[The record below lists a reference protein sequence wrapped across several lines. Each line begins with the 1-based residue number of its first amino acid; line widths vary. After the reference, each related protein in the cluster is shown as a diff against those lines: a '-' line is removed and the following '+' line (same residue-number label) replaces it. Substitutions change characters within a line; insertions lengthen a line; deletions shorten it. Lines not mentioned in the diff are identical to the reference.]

1 MEKDTIQLDSSTISP
16 QSVQITIN
24 GKNVDKNKVY
34 IDYVNARI
42 VVPDS
47 LKKGNVK
54 ITVSHQAFPIDFTK
68 PYYHKSTD
76 LIQKKSLAIT
86 NPFAYIPNNN
96 VDENKEKEK

>member
-1 MEKDTIQLDSSTISP
+1 MIVLRNLIFLVFLFAYGLSLKAQSDIKSTIISLEKDTIQLDSSTISP

-47 LKKGNVK
+47 LEVGFYLKVNG
-54 ITVSHQAFPIDFTK
+54 
-68 PYYHKSTD
+68 
-76 LIQKKSLAIT
+76 LIFS
-86 NPFAYIPNNN
+86 
-96 VDENKEKEK
+96 